1 MLNKVYAYK
10 CSAYFL
16 LVYIIYMKYKMHI
29 HCFVY
34 MDSKYIFYLCTR
46 YVDYKDMNTAAIPTK
61 RKNIDIRED
70 VYRFLSIKAAA
81 SGTNL
86 KSYIEA
92 LLEKDVEDMNES
104 ATYQYLCDVRPDG
117 DVVLTEEET
126 KDFENWLGI

>member
-1 MLNKVYAYK
+1 M
-10 CSAYFL
+10 
-16 LVYIIYMKYKMHI
+16 
-29 HCFVY
+29 
-34 MDSKYIFYLCTR
+34 
-46 YVDYKDMNTAAIPTK
+46 
-61 RKNIDIRED
+61 
-70 VYRFLSIKAAA
+70 
-81 SGTNL
+81 TNL

>member
-1 MLNKVYAYK
+1 
-10 CSAYFL
+10 
-16 LVYIIYMKYKMHI
+16 
-29 HCFVY
+29 
-34 MDSKYIFYLCTR
+34 
-46 YVDYKDMNTAAIPTK
+46 MNTTTLQTK

-86 KSYIEA
+86 KNYIEA
-92 LLEKDVEDMNES
+92 LLEKEVEDMNEA

-117 DVVLTEEET
+117 DVELSEEET